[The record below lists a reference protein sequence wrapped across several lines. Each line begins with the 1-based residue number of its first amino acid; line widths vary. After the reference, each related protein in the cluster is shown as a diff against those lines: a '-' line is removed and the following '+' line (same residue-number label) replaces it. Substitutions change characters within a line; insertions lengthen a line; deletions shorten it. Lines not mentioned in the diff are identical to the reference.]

1 MLDFDIFQIADRI
14 TTKLII
20 KTGNIHYYECVSGL
34 QLSIEIKN
42 IALRC
47 FSNAPQREN
56 PAPFSHG
63 KTWVFIIIIFK
74 LLVRLFWKIAWRNC
88 FWLGIFWKHRRQNR
102 STENFWLN
110 FENFSKIFIMLRF
123 RLRYFQ
129 KMRNKKLL
137 HASFE
142 NARTSSLEKII
153 IKTHIWPYENGAHFS
168 RCWALLKQRIDIF
181 YILIESLWTEAQT
194 QYKNC

>member
-20 KTGNIHYYECVSGL
+20 KTDNIYYYKCVPGL
-34 QLSIEIKN
+34 QLSIEIEN

-47 FSNAPQREN
+47 FSNAPQREK

-74 LLVRLFWKIAWRNC
+74 LLVWLFLKIAWRNC
-88 FWLGIFWKHRRQNR
+88 FWLRILWKHRRQNR
-102 STENFWLN
+102 STEKFWVN
-110 FENFSKIFIMLRF
+110 FEKFSKIFIMLRF

-129 KMRNKKLL
+129 KMCNKK
-137 HASFE
+137 
-142 NARTSSLEKII
+142 
-153 IKTHIWPYENGAHFS
+153 
-168 RCWALLKQRIDIF
+168 
-181 YILIESLWTEAQT
+181 
-194 QYKNC
+194 